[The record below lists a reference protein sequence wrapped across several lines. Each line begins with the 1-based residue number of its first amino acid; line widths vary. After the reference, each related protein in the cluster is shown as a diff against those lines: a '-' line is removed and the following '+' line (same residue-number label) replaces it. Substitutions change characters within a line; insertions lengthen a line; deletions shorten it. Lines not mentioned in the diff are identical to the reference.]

1 MKSQDRENDKGFE
14 KTFIRHIDRNV
25 MTVAGEQRASS
36 SNDVSLERYF
46 LSVQLI

>member
-1 MKSQDRENDKGFE
+1 MKSQDIENDKGFE
-14 KTFIRHIDRNV
+14 KTLDRNV

-36 SNDVSLERYF
+36 SNDVSLKRYF

>member
-1 MKSQDRENDKGFE
+1 MKSQDIENDKCFE
-14 KTFIRHIDRNV
+14 KTFIRHMDRNV

-36 SNDVSLERYF
+36 SNDVSLKGYF